1 MPLGDIPMPKVPIPE
16 VHFHGKTEI
25 ILGRD
30 WRSEYVEE
38 EESLPDDRPALFG
51 YACVVRGDYGYVTEP
66 DEDGDGWRVVEG
78 EILEGE
84 TPEEFIARAAREQI
98 GATISQTLLLGYLD
112 CEATSYNEQYETHFR
127 SLRPLYVAVASE
139 VGPIPEGS
147 GYHRRRYPMN
157 QFQNELRVRY
167 PSLHQHFTKGLSRYM
182 ILERTGK
189 LDG

>member
-78 EILEGE
+78 EIGEGE
-84 TPEEFIARAAREQI
+84 SPEEFVARVNSSAVLVNASTRFNDGGELGLGAEI
-98 GATISQTLLLGYLD
+98 GIS
-112 CEATSYNEQYETHFR
+112 TSKIHAF
-127 SLRPLYVAVASE
+127 
-139 VGPIPEGS
+139 GPMGLE
-147 GYHRRRYPMN
+147 
-157 QFQNELRVRY
+157 ELTSTKFFVFGDGQVR
-167 PSLHQHFTKGLSRYM
+167 T
-182 ILERTGK
+182 
-189 LDG
+189 